1 MNSTKIIVPAKG
13 NSLRLPK
20 KNLKKFGSFPL
31 LHWTLEPL
39 IESQIGEVIVSS
51 ESSEVLDFASNY
63 NVKIHRRPENL
74 SLPNV
79 HSSRVVLDVARK
91 ICNSDDYIGVALPTL
106 PFRKKNTLKSIEET
120 FLNDVKRSL
129 ITVVSMRI
137 SRNHI
142 LFKNNGGYSRI
153 SEEINFQDND
163 SPEVYAFSGYLQLAK
178 LKDFDKKKSFHLINP
193 NFFEVPFDEALDINT
208 YHDFK
213 FAKRLI
219 RN

>member
-51 ESSEVLDFASNY
+51 ESSKVLDFASNY

-91 ICNSDDYIGVALPTL
+91 ICCSNDYIGVALPTL
-106 PFRKKNTLKSIEET
+106 PFRKKNTLKSIKET
-120 FLNDVKRSL
+120 FINDVNRSL

-137 SRNHI
+137 SKNHI
-142 LFKNNGGYSRI
+142 LFKNNEGYSRI

-163 SPEVYAFSGYLQLAK
+163 SPEVFAFSGYLQLAK
-178 LKDFDKKKSFHLINP
+178 LKDFVKKKSFHLINP

-208 YHDFK
+208 PHDFK
-213 FAKRLI
+213 FAERLKR
-219 RN
+219 N